1 MEKLNRWR
9 KRKLH
14 PTKFLTNL
22 GQMWSLKLVGAI
34 VWKNQRL
41 HQRIIVTIEY
51 YLRVNNQKIF
61 HFKTLEIWIK
71 SFIVN
76 YHDIIRKVITSKFN
90 LKKIIKFC
98 QNKESLYFSGK
109 FTLSSLLEFLQTNKW
124 K

>member
-51 YLRVNNQKIF
+51 YLDVNN
-61 HFKTLEIWIK
+61 LEEIHSKLNIK
-71 SFIVN
+71 
-76 YHDIIRKVITSKFN
+76 
-90 LKKIIKFC
+90 KKI
-98 QNKESLYFSGK
+98 Q
-109 FTLSSLLEFLQTNKW
+109 LQANAEKV